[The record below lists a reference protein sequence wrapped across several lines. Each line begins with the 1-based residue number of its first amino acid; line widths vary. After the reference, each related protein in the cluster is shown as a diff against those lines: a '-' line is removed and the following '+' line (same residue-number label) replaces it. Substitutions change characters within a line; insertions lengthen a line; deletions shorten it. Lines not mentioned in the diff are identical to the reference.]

1 METISGILELPLE
14 ILHIVLD
21 LLDLASIYQ
30 LGAVCRS
37 LHRLIHQVSKLQ
49 MTILFSFAVIPSP
62 PLHTTEHGT
71 LHIHEYCIEYFGI
84 G

>member
-49 MTILFSFAVIPSP
+49 MTILFSFAVSIYK
-62 PLHTTEHGT
+62 TEHGT

>member
-37 LHRLIHQVSKLQ
+37 LHRFIHQVSKLKI
-49 MTILFSFAVIPSP
+49 TILMTFAVIRWGP
-62 PLHTTEHGT
+62 
-71 LHIHEYCIEYFGI
+71 CIYMNI
-84 G
+84 VLNIL

>member
-1 METISGILELPLE
+1 MEAISGILELPLE

-37 LHRLIHQVSKLQ
+37 LHRFIHQVSKLRIAISMSCDVQ
-49 MTILFSFAVIPSP
+49 RNKNTYMNIVLNILK
-62 PLHTTEHGT
+62 
-71 LHIHEYCIEYFGI
+71 
-84 G
+84 

>member
-37 LHRLIHQVSKLQ
+37 LHRFIHQVSKLQ
-49 MTILFSFAVIPSP
+49 IAIIMSCDVF
-62 PLHTTEHGT
+62 TTQEK
-71 LHIHEYCIEYFGI
+71 HIHEYCTEYFEI

>member
-37 LHRLIHQVSKLQ
+37 LHRFIHQVRNYKLQ
-49 MTILFSFAVIPSP
+49 YYCRSRLVSP
-62 PLHTTEHGT
+62 ITNEPET
-71 LHIHEYCIEYFGI
+71 LHYT
-84 G
+84 

>member
-1 METISGILELPLE
+1 METIGGILELPLE

-37 LHRLIHQVSKLQ
+37 LHRFIHQVCKLQ
-49 MTILFSFAVIPSP
+49 ITILLSFAVSNYIQLSMEPFIYMNIV
-62 PLHTTEHGT
+62 LNILE
-71 LHIHEYCIEYFGI
+71 
-84 G
+84 

>member
-37 LHRLIHQVSKLQ
+37 LHRFIHQVSKLQ
-49 MTILFSFAVIPSP
+49 ITILLSFAVSIYSREP
-62 PLHTTEHGT
+62 
-71 LHIHEYCIEYFGI
+71 CIYMNIVLNILE
-84 G
+84 

>member
-37 LHRLIHQVSKLQ
+37 LHRFIHQVSKLQ
-49 MTILFSFAVIPSP
+49 ITILMTFAVSIIPST
-62 PLHTTEHGT
+62 LGT

>member
-37 LHRLIHQVSKLQ
+37 LHRFIHQVRKLQ
-49 MTILFSFAVIPSP
+49 ITILLSFAVSIIQLSRKPCI
-62 PLHTTEHGT
+62 
-71 LHIHEYCIEYFGI
+71 IHEYCIEYFEI

>member
-37 LHRLIHQVSKLQ
+37 LHRFIHQVSKLQ
-49 MTILFSFAVIPSP
+49 ITILLSFAVIIIQLSREPCIYMNIA
-62 PLHTTEHGT
+62 LNT
-71 LHIHEYCIEYFGI
+71 LE
-84 G
+84 

>member
-37 LHRLIHQVSKLQ
+37 LHRFIHQVRKLKIT
-49 MTILFSFAVIPSP
+49 MLLSFAKIYCP
-62 PLHTTEHGT
+62 P
-71 LHIHEYCIEYFGI
+71 HIQLSRKPCIVHEYCIEYFEI

>member
-37 LHRLIHQVSKLQ
+37 LHRFIHQVCKLQ
-49 MTILFSFAVIPSP
+49 ITILSFAVIPP
-62 PLHTTEHGT
+62 HRTEPET
-71 LHIHEYCIEYFGI
+71 LHYT
-84 G
+84 

>member
-37 LHRLIHQVSKLQ
+37 LHRFIHQVSKLQ
-49 MTILFSFAVIPSP
+49 ITILLSFAVIIY
-62 PLHTTEHGT
+62 PLHTTEPGT

>member
-37 LHRLIHQVSKLQ
+37 LHRFIHQVCKLQ
-49 MTILFSFAVIPSP
+49 ITMLLSFAVSIHIQLSRKPCI
-62 PLHTTEHGT
+62 
-71 LHIHEYCIEYFGI
+71 IHEYCIEYFEI

>member
-49 MTILFSFAVIPSP
+49 ISILMSFAISICP
-62 PLHTTEHGT
+62 
-71 LHIHEYCIEYFGI
+71 
-84 G
+84 

>member
-49 MTILFSFAVIPSP
+49 MTILFSFAVIPPYIQLSMEP
-62 PLHTTEHGT
+62 FIYMNIVLNILE
-71 LHIHEYCIEYFGI
+71 
-84 G
+84 

>member
-37 LHRLIHQVSKLQ
+37 LHRFIHQVCKLQ
-49 MTILFSFAVIPSP
+49 ITILLSFAVSIAGNPA
-62 PLHTTEHGT
+62 LYMNIV
-71 LHIHEYCIEYFGI
+71 LNILK
-84 G
+84 

>member
-37 LHRLIHQVSKLQ
+37 LHRFIHQVRKLQ
-49 MTILFSFAVIPSP
+49 ITILLSFAVRAGNPALYMNIV
-62 PLHTTEHGT
+62 LNI
-71 LHIHEYCIEYFGI
+71 LK
-84 G
+84 